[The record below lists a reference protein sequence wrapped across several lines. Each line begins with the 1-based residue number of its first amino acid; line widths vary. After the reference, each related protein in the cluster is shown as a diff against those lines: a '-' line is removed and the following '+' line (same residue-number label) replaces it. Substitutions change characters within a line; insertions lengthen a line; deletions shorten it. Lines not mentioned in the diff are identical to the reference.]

1 MRFIDR
7 RFFMAAGAALALL
20 PGTAGAQPVQMKRA
34 GGHLLIP
41 VTVGGRTVDAVLDTA
56 AEASVVDK
64 AFAAELG
71 LKGYRTA
78 TARGSGAASIQT
90 QLVKGVVL
98 QVAGLTLR
106 PRFVAIIDLGDIGR
120 RLIGRPISM
129 ILGREFFD
137 ASRIAVDVDAAT
149 LTPLDRSR
157 EPAGKRVA
165 LTPRRGVEQVAVTI
179 EGIAATADF
188 DIGNAGHVLIGE
200 AFAARHGFLTG
211 RPLGSI
217 GGGGIGGE
225 ARQSTLAL
233 KSLDIA
239 GRRFTNIVA
248 AVDANPEAADCNVGT
263 QVLRSF
269 GIVADFARHAVWLDA
284 RA

>member
-1 MRFIDR
+1 MRLIDR
-7 RFFMAAGAALALL
+7 RFLIAAGAALALL
-20 PGTAGAQPVQMKRA
+20 PGPSAALPVQMKRA

-56 AEASVVDK
+56 AEASVVDQ
-64 AFAAELG
+64 AFAAQLG
-71 LKGYRTA
+71 LRSYRTA

-90 QLVKGVVL
+90 RLVKGVVL
-98 QVAGLTLR
+98 QVAGLTLH
-106 PRFVAIIDLGDIGR
+106 PRFVAVIDLGDIGR

-157 EPAGKRVA
+157 EPAGRKLV

-200 AFAARHGFLTG
+200 AFAARHGLLKG

-225 ARQSTLAL
+225 ARQTTLAL
-233 KSLDIA
+233 KSLDLA
-239 GRRFTNIVA
+239 GRRFTNIA
-248 AVDANPEAADCNVGT
+248 AAIDANPDAADCNVGT

-269 GIVADFARHAVWLDA
+269 GIVADFARRAVWLDS